1 MRSFQKW
8 IDMTLCG
15 LCVLLGCCSG
25 FHLVLE
31 VWRGGGQD
39 AAVGFEHMSLDA
51 DGEVTEPAV
60 LSLPVQTVQHRGLST
75 GEAHLDHRARCV
87 TGGWAAAAASHFHGQ
102 GLHLGSRRTLI
113 ILFSCFHYGIPSLF
127 VFGKLLQGVKLKM
140 GHNKAEDRVVASK
153 YSTFPFLLR
162 YGKLRD
168 SKQIISKQPGN
179 QEPISVLKNENLC
192 KNLESPVVENY
203 SLAVTTY
210 GTIHHV
216 YITWTSC
223 SVHVGVFECVR

>member
-1 MRSFQKW
+1 
-8 IDMTLCG
+8 
-15 LCVLLGCCSG
+15 
-25 FHLVLE
+25 
-31 VWRGGGQD
+31 
-39 AAVGFEHMSLDA
+39 
-51 DGEVTEPAV
+51 
-60 LSLPVQTVQHRGLST
+60 
-75 GEAHLDHRARCV
+75 
-87 TGGWAAAAASHFHGQ
+87 
-102 GLHLGSRRTLI
+102 
-113 ILFSCFHYGIPSLF
+113 
-127 VFGKLLQGVKLKM
+127 M

-210 GTIHHV
+210 GMIHHV
-216 YITWTSC
+216 YIT
-223 SVHVGVFECVR
+223 